1 MLDESEFVKH
11 KASSYPQ
18 KFLRVILPDEKPRP
32 FPQAIV
38 YMKTALDTTSKHRKA
53 RFIIISMVRG
63 DDTEDSVY

>member
-18 KFLRVILPDEKPRP
+18 KILRVILPDEKPRP

-38 YMKTALDTTSKHRKA
+38 YMKTDLDTTSKHRKGA
-53 RFIIISMVRG
+53 FHHYIDG
-63 DDTEDSVY
+63 KGG